1 MATSDDRLLISDK
14 VWILAGMLLRNGQSC
29 TPSQLSDLCHML
41 NFSSSEIDWLC
52 KLPFSPLCL
61 SECGQVT
68 FSQFVF
74 NYFDVAKERYAA
86 PSMNLMSWK
95 SSYMDS
101 VSASSSVIPLLFS
114 QKLHQPSVLLKFS
127 YEQPIRDTS
136 LVNLCVTHQHQIT
149 NSEGEQK
156 PCVNSSRKRL
166 RSGTFDRPNKKLNL
180 STIISCTPIVNTKK
194 TGLSVPGRRPI
205 TLLPTAGEAEDSCT
219 LSISLD
225 TQQFF
230 AVPVKFE
237 AMQQAITHTECVS
250 SYSQQSCTAS
260 VTCLRDC
267 MAEINHDISV
277 NLPLVREGSIP
288 VIVKNKNRI
297 VINKPG
303 RTCSPGKLETLVNKS
318 DSHHNTMLQ
327 RDAPSSQKF
336 HENVPVGKGD
346 LQVNSHL
353 PVHETH
359 PEIAENTR
367 LFVQNSSDN
376 LIEDNIGVSN
386 VSAYEDDSLEPVSEA
401 NHRLNDVKG
410 DSNKII
416 GASCKLSKYHK
427 GKAVKDSR
435 QKNINVKQATKLRKL
450 KKASGTKR
458 QLLTAGCSAV
468 VDGCSNQVIE
478 DRHPSFDGFI
488 VEAVEGSGGYGTVYK
503 AMKKDDG
510 KLVAI
515 KHPFER
521 TSFRH
526 VQNEIKVL
534 QKYGGQNFIPK
545 CLEVIEESGK
555 QCLVLD
561 YIEHEKPEILKK
573 EISILELQFY
583 GFSLFKALEYLHSKG
598 IIHRDVK
605 PGNFLFSRNKNCGWL
620 VDFNLAMVQ
629 SKQSN
634 SGKGRKQAEGRLLDK
649 LQKDYQTHPRIEATP
664 FTAQI
669 DSSSHHQSPSLNETS
684 KAKMK
689 FVEATHQ
696 ERTATP
702 TGTPTQDLRHCRQGT
717 TSPNLTQL
725 CKHADTSQHN
735 WCKLQRTQSGL
746 DVSAVNFARLPAGR
760 LSLSHSKVSALKETM
775 AITKKSRANSST
787 HRSPLKEQGRVLYNA
802 DTQKGEQVLPRY
814 GRRELWELVQKSQ
827 HSVQPPVSLIP
838 SSQKKRVA
846 APQKR
851 RHLRSFLDQSLP
863 QSSTLPGSKMSYAK
877 TATTGHLFKVRG
889 LQKLRKEGP
898 CAGTKG
904 YRAPEVLLKS
914 FFQTEKIDIW
924 SAGISLFQLILGKS
938 PFSSSSN
945 LDQSLLDIAQFCGS
959 DAICTLAKEH
969 NRESSLSKD
978 QNNTENSMNSSVI
991 KVQEVGVLCVS
1002 IKDKKV
1008 HEIKDEYVMTVA
1020 GGTKRRS
1027 EIMDIVESRWTF
1039 MSRPIQ
1045 GMAAML
1051 HPLYKTPVLFMDTSL
1066 STLQT
1071 NYINKVF
1078 SE

>member
-1 MATSDDRLLISDK
+1 MATSDDHLLISDK
-14 VWILAGMLLRNGQSC
+14 VWILVGMLLRNGQSC

-41 NFSSSEIDWLC
+41 NYSSSEIDWLC
-52 KLPFSPLCL
+52 QLPFSPLCL

-86 PSMNLMSWK
+86 PSMNLTSWK

-136 LVNLCVTHQHQIT
+136 P
-149 NSEGEQK
+149 EK
-156 PCVNSSRKRL
+156 PSRKRL
-166 RSGTFDRPNKKLNL
+166 RSSTFDLPNKKLNL

-194 TGLSVPGRRPI
+194 TGLFVPGRRPI
-205 TLLPTAGEAEDSCT
+205 TLLPTAGETEESCT
-219 LSISLD
+219 LSKSLD

-267 MAEINHDISV
+267 MAEISHDISA

-288 VIVKNKNRI
+288 VIVKNKERI
-297 VINKPG
+297 VINKPR
-303 RTCSPGKLETLVNKS
+303 RTCSPGKLETLVNRS
-318 DSHHNTMLQ
+318 NSHHKTMLQ
-327 RDAPSSQKF
+327 RDAPSSQKID
-336 HENVPVGKGD
+336 EDVPVGKGD

-359 PEIAENTR
+359 PDIAENTG
-367 LFVQNSSDN
+367 LFVQNSSDK
-376 LIEDNIGVSN
+376 DNIGVSN
-386 VSAYEDDSLEPVSEA
+386 VSAYEGDSLTRQGEPVLEA

-410 DSNKII
+410 DLNKII
-416 GASCKLSKYHK
+416 GASCKLSKHHK

-435 QKNINVKQATKLRKL
+435 QKTINVKQATKLRKL

-629 SKQSN
+629 SKQSS
-634 SGKGRKQAEGRLLDK
+634 SG
-649 LQKDYQTHPRIEATP
+649 
-664 FTAQI
+664 
-669 DSSSHHQSPSLNETS
+669 
-684 KAKMK
+684 
-689 FVEATHQ
+689 
-696 ERTATP
+696 
-702 TGTPTQDLRHCRQGT
+702 
-717 TSPNLTQL
+717 
-725 CKHADTSQHN
+725 
-735 WCKLQRTQSGL
+735 
-746 DVSAVNFARLPAGR
+746 
-760 LSLSHSKVSALKETM
+760 
-775 AITKKSRANSST
+775 
-787 HRSPLKEQGRVLYNA
+787 
-802 DTQKGEQVLPRY
+802 
-814 GRRELWELVQKSQ
+814 
-827 HSVQPPVSLIP
+827 
-838 SSQKKRVA
+838 
-846 APQKR
+846 
-851 RHLRSFLDQSLP
+851 
-863 QSSTLPGSKMSYAK
+863 
-877 TATTGHLFKVRG
+877 
-889 LQKLRKEGP
+889 
-898 CAGTKG
+898 
-904 YRAPEVLLKS
+904 
-914 FFQTEKIDIW
+914 
-924 SAGISLFQLILGKS
+924 
-938 PFSSSSN
+938 
-945 LDQSLLDIAQFCGS
+945 
-959 DAICTLAKEH
+959 
-969 NRESSLSKD
+969 ESS
-978 QNNTENSMNSSVI
+978 
-991 KVQEVGVLCVS
+991 
-1002 IKDKKV
+1002 
-1008 HEIKDEYVMTVA
+1008 
-1020 GGTKRRS
+1020 
-1027 EIMDIVESRWTF
+1027 IVF
-1039 MSRPIQ
+1039 
-1045 GMAAML
+1045 
-1051 HPLYKTPVLFMDTSL
+1051 F
-1066 STLQT
+1066 
-1071 NYINKVF
+1071 
-1078 SE
+1078 